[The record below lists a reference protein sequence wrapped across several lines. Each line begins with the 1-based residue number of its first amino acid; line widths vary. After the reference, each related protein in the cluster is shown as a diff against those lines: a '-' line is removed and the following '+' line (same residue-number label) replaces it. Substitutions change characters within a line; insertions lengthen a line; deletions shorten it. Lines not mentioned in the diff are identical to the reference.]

1 MAKNEIVMENYF
13 DALEKV
19 KNKIIQTQNQ
29 VMTTANVE
37 RNILYWNIGK
47 VSIVLGETVLLKRY
61 LKT

>member
-29 VMTTANVE
+29 VMRE
-37 RNILYWNIGK
+37 IFCIGISVK
-47 VSIVLGETVLLKRY
+47 
-61 LKT
+61 

>member
-47 VSIVLGETVLLKRY
+47 VIIVLGETVLLKRY